1 MEEKCRLEQITGI
14 YAGNNEFCLDQTKA
28 LCQRLRLPFYASEE
42 GWACARDKEK
52 FKQYCKACGLAVPQQ
67 YLINRLEEIEML
79 PETIFPVI
87 VKPTD
92 SCAQQGL
99 SLCRN
104 RQELKSGYQKAY
116 AASAK
121 GKVIIEE
128 YIEGEELAVHY
139 FIVEGHPFLIGVE
152 DILCQPIS
160 GQKKGI
166 FGQTPSVYTQTYIKQ
181 TSKKVEKLLQNM
193 NCRQG
198 NVFLQMIQKNGI
210 FYFLEMG
217 YRLEEVGL
225 WINWKKLYQFSTLE
239 LMVELALGRSLSA
252 QAEKLKIISL
262 QKSQKLGGIYMI
274 WANPGIIAR
283 IEGRGELEQIIPETK
298 IFSRR

>member
-1 MEEKCRLEQITGI
+1 MK
-14 YAGNNEFCLDQTKA
+14 
-28 LCQRLRLPFYASEE
+28 
-42 GWACARDKEK
+42 
-52 FKQYCKACGLAVPQQ
+52 
-67 YLINRLEEIEML
+67 
-79 PETIFPVI
+79 
-87 VKPTD
+87 
-92 SCAQQGL
+92 
-99 SLCRN
+99 
-104 RQELKSGYQKAY
+104 
-116 AASAK
+116 
-121 GKVIIEE
+121 
-128 YIEGEELAVHY
+128 
-139 FIVEGHPFLIGVE
+139 GHPFLIGVE

-217 YRLEEVGL
+217 YRLEGVGL

-274 WANPGIIAR
+274 WANPGRIAR
-283 IEGRGELEQIIPETK
+283 IEGREELEQIIPETK
-298 IFSRR
+298 IFWEKFFQGDKIKETENMYQIAYGISIIANHKDEMKEKIEKINQILHIYDPKGNDLLIPFKHYF